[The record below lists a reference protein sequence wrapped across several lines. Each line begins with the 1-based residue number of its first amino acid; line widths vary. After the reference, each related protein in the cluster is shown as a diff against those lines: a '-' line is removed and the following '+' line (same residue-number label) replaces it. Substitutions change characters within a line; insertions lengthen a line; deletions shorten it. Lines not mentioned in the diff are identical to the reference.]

1 MNCWFISIHGKRQR
15 VDLGMFNYFQA
26 RLDNYWRSRQKSGG
40 RPPVP
45 SPLLGLLPE
54 GVIPRGR
61 ALLVFLPDPIR
72 DWLDGKEPRFFN
84 PHGACLEW
92 AKGLLRQGFQ
102 VDVIH
107 YEDRET
113 QITGD
118 YQLVVAHVG
127 PAISRIIPQLPPHIP
142 VIRYATTAQWRWF
155 DEQTVSRY
163 QDLAIRRGISD
174 LPLPT
179 RLLCHEEEE
188 TLDQRANVIASL
200 GEMTTRKFR
209 EAGFNAI
216 CINNAAYIYAATDE
230 EIAHKVNRGRGF
242 LYQGGI
248 ACVQKGLDLLIE
260 AFAQE
265 PDAHLYLDTWIEDD
279 VLNAYRREL
288 ASPNIHFVRLTQRL
302 ERVRNRVDA
311 VCPFLILAGL
321 NSGQSTAMVAGTAR
335 GRIPVVAETADIPWT
350 DGVVRIDASDV
361 DSIRHA
367 IRTAAALSDQELLRM
382 SMATRD
388 GFNRYFT
395 PQAFASSLD
404 RVLHSVNP
412 Q

>member
-1 MNCWFISIHGKRQR
+1 
-15 VDLGMFNYFQA
+15 
-26 RLDNYWRSRQKSGG
+26 
-40 RPPVP
+40 
-45 SPLLGLLPE
+45 
-54 GVIPRGR
+54 
-61 ALLVFLPDPIR
+61 VFLPDPIR
-72 DWLDGKEPRFFN
+72 DWQNGRDPRFFN

-113 QITGD
+113 QLTSD
-118 YQLVVAHVG
+118 YQLVIAHVG
-127 PAISRIIPQLPPHIP
+127 PAISRIIPQLPPHVP

-155 DEQTVSRY
+155 EEQTSLRY
-163 QDLAIRRGISD
+163 HELAKRRGIPN
-174 LPLPT
+174 LPEPT
-179 RLLCHEEEE
+179 RLLCPEEEE
-188 TLDQRANVIASL
+188 ALDQRANVIASL

-209 EAGFNAI
+209 VVGLNAT
-216 CINNAAYIYAATDE
+216 CINNAAYIDAASDE
-230 EIAHKVNRGRGF
+230 QIAHKVNRGRGF

-302 ERVRNRVDA
+302 ARVRNRVDA

-335 GRIPVVAETADIPWT
+335 GRIPVVTESADIPWI
-350 DGVVRIDASDV
+350 DGAIRIEAADV
-361 DSIRHA
+361 PSIRKAIRHA
-367 IRTAAALSDQELLRM
+367 VSRSDHELLEM
-382 SMATRD
+382 SKAARN
-388 GFNRYFT
+388 GFMTFFT
-395 PQAFASSLD
+395 PQSFASGVDVILMKA
-404 RVLHSVNP
+404 LHD
-412 Q
+412 